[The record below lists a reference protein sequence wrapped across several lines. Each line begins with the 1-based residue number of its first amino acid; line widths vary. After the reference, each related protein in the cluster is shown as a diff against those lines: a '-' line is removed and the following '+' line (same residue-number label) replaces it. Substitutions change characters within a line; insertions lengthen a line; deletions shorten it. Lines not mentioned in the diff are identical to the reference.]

1 MRGTAHS
8 YRTRDERIHLMAR
21 RMRTESVITSDT
33 LRARVRV
40 LSAGLLIGA
49 AACRASTLPAAMSD
63 ADFRALSESLSEP
76 AGSFALSDN
85 LVSNEP
91 RFAENVRW
99 IQPRGGVYVGVGPEQ
114 NFSYI
119 AKLRPAAAFVIDIRR
134 ENRNLHLLYKALFE
148 ISSDRADFV
157 SRLFSRARPAGLD
170 ASSSADAIFERYAS
184 VAASPAARGA
194 TAAIVRERLLR
205 IHGLPL
211 TDADLASIDDALKA
225 FSQDGPE
232 IQFWRSGTV
241 KTDDPGPSYRQLMTK
256 RDLGGQG
263 RSFLASEASFRF
275 VKSLQS
281 RNLIVPVVG
290 DFAGP
295 AAIRRVGEYV
305 RGRGGE
311 IRAFYGSNVAVYL
324 TTAQTRAFC
333 ANLATLPVASDAWFI
348 DSDTVRPFA
357 ARLKGCAPAR

>member
-1 MRGTAHS
+1 RRGPDS
-8 YRTRDERIHLMAR
+8 
-21 RMRTESVITSDT
+21 
-33 LRARVRV
+33 RAV
-40 LSAGLLIGA
+40 GEPLLG
-49 AACRASTLPAAMSD
+49 
-63 ADFRALSESLSEP
+63 P
-76 AGSFALSDN
+76 AGSFALSETP
-85 LVSNEP
+85 VPKEP

-157 SRLFSRARPAGLD
+157 SRLFSRPRPAGPD

-241 KTDDPGPSYRQLMTK
+241 KTD
-256 RDLGGQG
+256 
-263 RSFLASEASFRF
+263 
-275 VKSLQS
+275 
-281 RNLIVPVVG
+281 
-290 DFAGP
+290 
-295 AAIRRVGEYV
+295 
-305 RGRGGE
+305 
-311 IRAFYGSNVAVYL
+311 
-324 TTAQTRAFC
+324 
-333 ANLATLPVASDAWFI
+333 
-348 DSDTVRPFA
+348 
-357 ARLKGCAPAR
+357 

>member
-1 MRGTAHS
+1 L
-8 YRTRDERIHLMAR
+8 ERSR
-21 RMRTESVITSDT
+21 R
-33 LRARVRV
+33 LRV
-40 LSAGLLIGA
+40 A
-49 AACRASTLPAAMSD
+49 AV
-63 ADFRALSESLSEP
+63 F
-76 AGSFALSDN
+76 
-85 LVSNEP
+85 
-91 RFAENVRW
+91 
-99 IQPRGGVYVGVGPEQ
+99 
-114 NFSYI
+114 
-119 AKLRPAAAFVIDIRR
+119 
-134 ENRNLHLLYKALFE
+134 
-148 ISSDRADFV
+148 
-157 SRLFSRARPAGLD
+157 ARPAGRPRRLV
-170 ASSSADAIFERYAS
+170 ERRRDLRALRLRRG
-184 VAASPAARGA
+184 VACGARRHRRDRARAAP
-194 TAAIVRERLLR
+194 R

-211 TDADLASIDDALKA
+211 TDADLASIGGAPKA
-225 FSQDGPE
+225 FSQHGPE
-232 IQFWRSGTV
+232 LQFWRWGTV

-333 ANLATLPVASDAWFI
+333 ATLATLPVASDAWFI
-348 DSDTVRPFA
+348 DSDPVRPFA